1 MFHQKKTKR
10 AKNSFFSTKSP
21 MDIKLYLVL
30 GYQLEGDDY
39 ILKKFVFII
48 ILFFTFTINGKASI
62 FIVDDLGT
70 KYPYEEKLISGNNAF
85 LLGEEITDNVLL
97 NNLAYISRFR
107 NDLTFHATIQM
118 LILKNTNPDREYYL
132 SDGYNEIDTTN
143 NVNLINSYLDSYNII
158 PEFAYQTLEV
168 NYKAYLTLQDKDINF
183 SNYNVS
189 GGSIKVYGNSF
200 DLSLPGAGLKI
211 VTFTSNNINTLN
223 NYIYA
228 NSIYYPDFE
237 FYVNVLAN
245 IVNLNII
252 TPENEDFS
260 LKYATYDTNDNLIDE
275 FTITNNN
282 NQIYYEIGK
291 NVYLKE
297 ISEYSIYELDE
308 NIYLPGN
315 LGTKTIDINK
325 EYKTFTVT
333 IHSLLKNIAAE
344 DDTKPTISNITVY
357 DKNYNIIDNI
367 TCNEECTVKL
377 KAGLYIFE
385 EKLTKYKVKVEIY
398 SDMDIEVI
406 KYFINGLITTENIES
421 ISFNDNNITFTKKGN
436 MFIFDTPLE
445 ADKYQVVVSGNKE
458 VLDLT
463 DYNNYVR
470 IEELGI
476 FYQYSLDEENKPTKP
491 VEDIPI
497 IESDDDAVTVLIPDT
512 GLALLKGDYIIV
524 KKKYYFNYF
533 NNNYSY
539 IC

>member
-1 MFHQKKTKR
+1 
-10 AKNSFFSTKSP
+10 

-30 GYQLEGDDY
+30 GYQIEGDDY
-39 ILKKFVFII
+39 ILKKFVFFI

-70 KYPYEEKLISGNNAF
+70 RYPYEEKLISGNNAF

-200 DLSLPGAGLKI
+200 DLSLPGAGLKT

-228 NSIYYPDFE
+228 NTIYYPDFE

-252 TPENEDFS
+252 TLENEDFS

-315 LGTKTIDINK
+315 LDTKTIDVNK

-367 TCNEECTVKL
+367 TCNEECTIKL

-385 EKLTKYKVKVEIY
+385 ENLTKYKVKVEIY
-398 SDMDIEVI
+398 SDMDIEVT

-421 ISFNDNNITFTKKGN
+421 IYFNDNNITFTKKGN

-445 ADKYQVVVSGNKE
+445 ADKYQVIVSGNKE

-497 IESDDDAVTVLIPDT
+497 IDSDNDAVTVLIPDT

>member
-1 MFHQKKTKR
+1 
-10 AKNSFFSTKSP
+10 

-70 KYPYEEKLISGNNAF
+70 RYPYEEKLISGNNAF

-200 DLSLPGAGLKI
+200 DLSLPGAGLKT

-228 NSIYYPDFE
+228 NTIYYPDFE

-315 LGTKTIDINK
+315 LDTKTIDVNK

-385 EKLTKYKVKVEIY
+385 ENLTKYKVKVEIY
-398 SDMDIEVI
+398 SDMDIEVT

-436 MFIFDTPLE
+436 MFIFDAPLE
-445 ADKYQVVVSGNKE
+445 ADKYQVIVSDNKE

-497 IESDDDAVTVLIPDT
+497 IDSNNDAVTVLIPDT

-533 NNNYSY
+533 NNSYCY